1 MKTPL
6 VKCLYCD
13 TEFQREE
20 ESYVQIGTRYAHLSC
35 AESAPTWK
43 DDTYK
48 DRIFQYIQKIYGSY
62 DYWSID
68 RCRSK
73 WITENQYTNF
83 GIYQTLIYAY
93 EVKQLDPV
101 KGGGRIGIVPYLYEE
116 AKGYFIKFY
125 LREKNIT
132 EAANSQLEQLPRLII
147 VEKAVITRKK
157 EYSLDDVLVEE

>member
-13 TEFQREE
+13 KEFRREE

-35 AESAPTWK
+35 AEGAPTWK
-43 DDTYK
+43 DDIYK
-48 DRIFQYIQKIYGSY
+48 DRIFQYVEKVYGSY
-62 DYWSID
+62 DFWSID
-68 RCRSK
+68 TNRVK
-73 WITENQYTNF
+73 WIKQNKYTNF

-116 AKGYFIKFY
+116 AKAYFIKFY
-125 LREKNIT
+125 IREKNIT
-132 EAANSQLEQLPRLII
+132 QAANAQLEQLPRLIV
-147 VEKAVITRKK
+147 VEKASIRTKK
-157 EYSLDDVLVEE
+157 EYSLDDIQAKE